1 MSIIIKEDK
10 NEVRRYLLGQLNEG
24 EEERLEL
31 RLLTDPDFG
40 DDFDTIVDEITD
52 QYVGNE
58 FKGEER
64 RRVEQYFLRS
74 AERQKKVNFASELLR
89 QAAVERGSSVVN
101 VPVPPEPGWWE
112 RASLFWNRQAL
123 SLRFA
128 TIFATLIIM
137 VGVAMLVLPTRNTTS
152 PSYASIA
159 LNISN
164 SDRSAGSETP
174 SVKPQPGD
182 AGVGIEL
189 ILPEGIPPANTYRV
203 NLEGEHVLQDLP
215 VAEQNARSV
224 VVMVPTTKLP
234 RGGYAIKLFAVKA
247 DGTEERVRGSYFFNI
262 Q

>member
-1 MSIIIKEDK
+1 VSIIIKEDK

-31 RLLTDPDFG
+31 RLLTDPAFG
-40 DDFDTIVDEITD
+40 DDFDTVVDEITD

-74 AERQKKVNFASELLR
+74 PERQKKVNFASELLR

-137 VGVAMLVLPTRNTTS
+137 VGVAMLVLPTRNTTP

-164 SDRSAGSETP
+164 SDRSAGSEIP
-174 SVKPQPGD
+174 SVKPQPSD
-182 AGVGIEL
+182 AGIGIEL

-203 NLEGEHVLQDLP
+203 NLSGDHVSQDLP
-215 VAEQNARSV
+215 VTQQTARSV
-224 VVMVPTTKLP
+224 VVMVPTTELP
-234 RGGYAIKLFAVKA
+234 RGSYIIQLFGVKA
-247 DGTEERVRGSYFFNI
+247 DGTEQRVRGSYFFNI
-262 Q
+262 E